1 MRRIRTTAGAFRLVR
16 IRARFLVRPFERLVD
31 AIARALA

>member
-1 MRRIRTTAGAFRLVR
+1 MTGRIRSTAGAFRLVR

-31 AIARALA
+31 RLAALL